1 MTVPNLNFNLLFLA
15 SIRHGESDQ
24 RRRRKRQES
33 DHFLASFKSPVS
45 VSVLC
50 RVTVLVSF
58 HRLCLCRPGKSPV
71 SSPAM
76 NSSHGDLLADRL
88 SRLGVSPNPADHHP
102 VQAPD
107 DTQPTASSHKPTY
120 DGYGFRPP
128 SGMSS
133 PRAAPPDRTASP
145 LPDVN
150 GLGWPGQSIQSAPP
164 PFLPHPPSPSPTSK
178 VHPQSPQRIPRREGR
193 PRN

>member
-1 MTVPNLNFNLLFLA
+1 
-15 SIRHGESDQ
+15 
-24 RRRRKRQES
+24 
-33 DHFLASFKSPVS
+33 
-45 VSVLC
+45 
-50 RVTVLVSF
+50 
-58 HRLCLCRPGKSPV
+58 
-71 SSPAM
+71 M

-88 SRLGVSPNPADHHP
+88 SRLDVSPNPADHHP

-107 DTQPTASSHKPTY
+107 DTQPTASSHKLTY

-164 PFLPHPPSPSPTSK
+164 PFPPHPPSPSPTSK